1 MSTKIVF
8 PGTPVCVCIYP
19 AERICSGWT
28 DLESW
33 LTAERLERLTRLP
46 LLWTD
51 RADVERDSRRG
62 PDRFWSA
69 NPRYLHRANSIT
81 LPPVQTCFREHLSL
95 SPSVCVACSSIC
107 RSEDT
112 EADVSQVR
120 TRINELSL
128 WKDLRLPWQA
138 NSCCDFRPWSP
149 LVFSKTV
156 FTLDLTAWSKPEL
169 LS

>member
-112 EADVSQVR
+112 EADVSQAGACL
-120 TRINELSL
+120 EHFQ
-128 WKDLRLPWQA
+128 WGGHAGALPPNGVATSDQKKK
-138 NSCCDFRPWSP
+138 S
-149 LVFSKTV
+149 
-156 FTLDLTAWSKPEL
+156 
-169 LS
+169 